1 MEIKYLTTC
10 SASPKW
16 LWRNYVL
23 ASHPSLPP
31 SLHLSLSLS
40 LSHTHTHTHTPDKCA
55 RGLSDWVSECVCRA
69 DYKEESTDRER
80 AAAPRNPRHNVANRA
95 AVIAHE
101 RPVWPDRSELNY
113 AQRRENFTWTREEL
127 FLTLRNGS
135 YAWVFLIHHA
145 ACYLTLTY
153 VWISKAMI
161 KCVSGKMLFFL
172 LSSLVLP

>member
-1 MEIKYLTTC
+1 MY
-10 SASPKW
+10 SRPA
-16 LWRNYVL
+16 
-23 ASHPSLPP
+23 PP
-31 SLHLSLSLS
+31 SISLSLSLSFSLSLSLS
-40 LSHTHTHTHTPDKCA
+40 LSLSPDKCA

-153 VWISKAMI
+153 VWICYDQMRFWEDVVFPVEQSRASI
-161 KCVSGKMLFFL
+161 KISII
-172 LSSLVLP
+172 VL